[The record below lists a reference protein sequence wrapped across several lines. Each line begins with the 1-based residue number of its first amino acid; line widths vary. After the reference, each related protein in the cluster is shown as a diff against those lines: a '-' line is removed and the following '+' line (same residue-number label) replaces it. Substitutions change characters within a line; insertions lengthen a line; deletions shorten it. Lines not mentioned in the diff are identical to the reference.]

1 MGVPWY
7 SVRVF
12 GGSTGVRGEEREEK
26 RRGGGRGEWIDGFGF
41 GFGWVDGWMGGF
53 NGVSRR
59 LLSVPPVHIYIY
71 IFHTYVAR
79 PGSLFEYLT
88 PSNAADSHLVLA
100 LLPATRSPLL
110 TPLSLSLRP
119 RHCPQPRTAL
129 IALPPLPMPCLH
141 PPLPPS
147 SYPGAYTSPL
157 NSFNEMQKAT
167 KTMAQTYVSPLSLGS
182 YV

>member
-1 MGVPWY
+1 MDRWI
-7 SVRVF
+7 RIWIRMCEF
-12 GGSTGVRGEEREEK
+12 GMC
-26 RRGGGRGEWIDGFGF
+26 
-41 GFGWVDGWMGGF
+41 GWVDGWIQCIT
-53 NGVSRR
+53 S
-59 LLSVPPVHIYIY
+59 PPFCSSSPHIY

-110 TPLSLSLRP
+110 TPLSRCLFAPATAHNLAPPLS
-119 RHCPQPRTAL
+119 HCPLYPCPVF
-129 IALPPLPMPCLH
+129 IPPSPPLPILALT
-141 PPLPPS
+141 PP
-147 SYPGAYTSPL
+147 TINDTL